1 MHGEAHRMA
10 DKGEDEQSASRMT
23 EERPDGEGW
32 KLESVSARKAENG
45 GVIVSCSKRREPTKE
60 KTSYENTYQTKDY
73 AFGTVEDA
81 VAYIAT
87 ELGSATGSGGGMGGA
102 VPAPSMRG

>member
-10 DKGEDEQSASRMT
+10 PRGEDEQSASKMT
-23 EERPDGEGW
+23 EERPEGEGW

-45 GVIVSCSKRREPTKE
+45 GVIVTCSTRREPTGE
-60 KTSYENTYQTKDY
+60 KSSYENTYQSKDY

-81 VAYIAT
+81 LGYIAQ
-87 ELGSATGSGGGMGGA
+87 ELGAATGSGGGPYPAA
-102 VPAPSMRG
+102 VPSMRG